1 MCYLRLGDN
10 VDGRQNRSNQAIAS
24 GLEQS
29 VVDVGSREK
38 THRRPT
44 IKPDC
49 TALFFHPPSATQKPR
64 VAVELDSAA
73 RTRRERD
80 LQSATG

>member
-1 MCYLRLGDN
+1 MCYLPLADN
-10 VDGRQNRSNQAIAS
+10 VDRRQNRSNQAIAS
-24 GLEQS
+24 EVEQS

-49 TALFFHPPSATQKPR
+49 TALFSSRPSAFR
-64 VAVELDSAA
+64 HAEA
-73 RTRRERD
+73 E
-80 LQSATG
+80 